1 MSPVTAIVVPIGV
14 LLYRHLCIHVRQVE
28 CQPGHANSD
37 RICGIKT
44 EEPHARFS
52 VDRNVCP
59 NIQFWKRGQPGNG
72 RYKSRRHIRHP
83 ERHHRNPRL
92 AIESIDFQPLR
103 QQCSDVFFRET
114 PMGKQ
119 QIMPAHAHGVGS
131 KGKRPC
137 PICAGAPGV
146 CVVHN
151 VDFQTAP
158 WQLVY
163 LSNDA
168 TFK

>member
-1 MSPVTAIVVPIGV
+1 MRPIIQLVFAALIPSSIAVAQEKQSYGKISLTALEDKIQGGWAGQMIGV
-14 LLYRHLCIHVRQVE
+14 SFGFPTEFEYRE
-28 CQPGHANSD
+28 
-37 RICGIKT
+37 
-44 EEPHARFS
+44 
-52 VDRNVCP
+52 
-59 NIQFWKRGQPGNG
+59 
-72 RYKSRRHIRHP
+72 
-83 ERHHRNPRL
+83 
-92 AIESIDFQPLR
+92 
-103 QQCSDVFFRET
+103 
-114 PMGKQ
+114 